1 MSGSSAAAA
10 DGSQQKDEG
19 EVKGGQHEQEESSR
33 AQSCVKAKGLS
44 ACKSICYIPA
54 HFIRCSVAFKKT
66 NNLMVR
72 SMLYINGDL
81 LGFHEVIPVTKK
93 L

>member
-1 MSGSSAAAA
+1 MARSRKMKVKLKAVSMNRKNQAEPSHVSKPRAYLHVSPFVTYQPTSYAA
-10 DGSQQKDEG
+10 QWP
-19 EVKGGQHEQEESSR
+19 
-33 AQSCVKAKGLS
+33 L
-44 ACKSICYIPA
+44 
-54 HFIRCSVAFKKT
+54 KKT